1 MLLNIL
7 NGTFLICIVSLLTLG
22 SCSPYNSSFTA
33 AHLQYLKAETK
44 LVFKHAW
51 GSYIT
56 YGFPADEV
64 RPLTCEPYGPDFNNI
79 NDMIRND
86 AMGNISLT
94 VLDNLDTLIIME
106 EWDELE
112 NMLEYLRNT
121 PDIFNQDTIVQVFE
135 LSIRSLGGLL
145 SAHLLLT
152 DVTNSYVP
160 AKFDKFKQVCDG
172 YDGFLLDLA
181 YDLGKRLIP
190 TYKTSN
196 NIPVPRVNLAKG
208 VKDVPPKFQRDACT
222 AGATTPVLEF
232 TLLSRLT
239 GDPQFEHYTQLTFW
253 KFWSSKLVLNL
264 LPMTIDPIAYKW
276 KDSLTGIGASVD
288 SFYEYSAKAAIIF
301 NDKYMWSVFKTSY
314 KALLTHLAI
323 GGGAG
328 DATMIFTNV
337 GVYDG
342 VVTSEWIDLLGAF
355 WAGLQVLTGQVSD
368 AIRTHL
374 VYLKIWDTYD
384 LIPERWI
391 YSHFQKKKSYTVTDA
406 INLEWYPLR
415 PEFIESTYYLY
426 RATKDPMYL
435 KIGERVLDLL
445 NTRYRAKCGLSGVQD
460 IRTGKRQ
467 NRMETFVLGET
478 LKYLYLLF
486 DTQDES
492 FLHSSLMNNKNWI
505 FSTEAHPLWYHK
517 KLKKERGGEKGGNS
531 ITDPLHDT
539 QEPLVYPKVNFLRN
553 ITLPL
558 VATYQNIGG
567 DMKYFEKKD
576 PFAAKLDICEADAFK
591 SMTNSTN
598 SFMSSNYYEWDQLF
612 SPDFKYINTL
622 KRPTYLGRTS
632 LDGSSI
638 ELTKSFYDK
647 FTLFSKHQLYL
658 QCPQPQTSEVYE
670 VFLGDIKELN
680 TVEVSKLKLKKD
692 TTLPKS
698 SIVLD
703 EDVWVPELTALRI
716 TFEKL
721 RVGNIDSQG
730 NRVSYKYIQSTRP
743 DDFSNKKVS
752 PKNKRPNKDIDVV
765 LRIIKVNG
773 VHVGKGLVVWTLP
786 FMIQRDDAREAVV
799 DVASDGRVVL
809 EGIPVENLM
818 VWYSDNKASEY

>member
-7 NGTFLICIVSLLTLG
+7 NGIFICITVAAA
-22 SCSPYNSSFTA
+22 SPYNSSFTP
-33 AHLQYLKAETK
+33 AHLQHLKSETK
-44 LVFKHAW
+44 HIFQHAW
-51 GSYIT
+51 GAYIT
-56 YGFPADEV
+56 HGFPADEV
-64 RPLTCEPYGPDFNNI
+64 RPLTCEPYGPDFSNI

-106 EWDELE
+106 EWDELD
-112 NMLEYLRNT
+112 NMLDYLRDT
-121 PDIFNQDTIVQVFE
+121 PDLFNQDTIVQVFE

-160 AKFDKFKQVCDG
+160 IRYEKFSQVCER

-208 VKDVPPKFQRDACT
+208 VKSVPPKFQRDACT

-239 GDPQFEHYTQLTFW
+239 GDPQFEYYTQLTFW

-276 KDSLTGIGASVD
+276 KDSITGIGASVD
-288 SFYEYSAKAAIIF
+288 SFYEYSAKAAIVF
-301 NDKYMWSVFKTSY
+301 DDNYMWSVFKTSY

-323 GGGAG
+323 GGGLG

-337 GVYDG
+337 GIYDG
-342 VVTSEWIDLLGAF
+342 VQASEWIDLLGAF

-368 AIRTHL
+368 AIKTHL

-391 YSHFQKKKSYTVTDA
+391 PSHFQRKKKYTVKDA

-435 KIGERVLDLL
+435 QIGERILDLL
-445 NTRYRAKCGLSGVQD
+445 STKYFAKCGLSGIQD

-467 NRMETFVLGET
+467 NRMETFVMGET

-517 KLKKERGGEKGGNS
+517 QMKGKHSNEHKLFPSYFQN
-531 ITDPLHDT
+531 T
-539 QEPLVYPKVNFLRN
+539 
-553 ITLPL
+553 TLPL
-558 VATYQNIGG
+558 VATYKIYGG
-567 DMKYFEKKD
+567 DMQYFEKQD
-576 PFAAKLDICEADAFK
+576 PFAAKFDLCEADAFK
-591 SMTNSTN
+591 KITNATN
-598 SFMSSNYYEWDQLF
+598 TFMSSNYYVWDQLF
-612 SPDFKYINTL
+612 RPNFKYRNTL
-622 KRPTYLGRTS
+622 QRPRYLGTSS

-647 FTLFSKHQLYL
+647 FTLFTKHLNYL
-658 QCPQPQTSEVYE
+658 QCPLPQSTDVIEVY
-670 VFLGDIKELN
+670 LGDIKEIN
-680 TVEVSKLKLKKD
+680 TVEISKLSVKKD
-692 TTLPKS
+692 VSLPES
-698 SIVLD
+698 SIVMD
-703 EDVWVPELTALRI
+703 GDIWMPELTGLRI
-716 TFEKL
+716 TLEEL
-721 RVGNIDSQG
+721 LVGSIDSEG
-730 NRVSYKYIQSTRP
+730 FRISNKYIQSIQAK
-743 DDFSNKKVS
+743 DKKARQS
-752 PKNKRPNKDIDVV
+752 KRSLAA
-765 LRIIKVNG
+765 LRILKVNG
-773 VHVGKGLVVWTLP
+773 VYVDRGQVVWTLP
-786 FMIQRDDAREAVV
+786 FMVQEDDSGKAVV
-799 DVASDGRVVL
+799 DVNSEGRVVL
-809 EGIPVENLM
+809 DGKTVENLM
-818 VWYSDNKASEY
+818 VWYDEDHNI